1 MAGLI
6 VVQGQADLFQM
17 VFALNFSSGFS
28 RSLNGRQKQG
38 DQRRDDRDHDEQLNQ
53 SKSGSFSLA
62 EHIQS
67 FAISFLNV
75 VRFGEPFAA
84 EIVQQ
89 HGGKYYD
96 IETQCQHNFGRFFQM
111 VQQFGERTFLRI
123 EDRRG
128 GETNCLSP

>member
-38 DQRRDDRDHDEQLNQ
+38 DQRRNDRDHDEQLNQ
-53 SKSGSFSLA
+53 SKSSSFSLA

-67 FAISFLNV
+67 FAIAFLNV

-89 HGGKYYD
+89 HGGNIMRLRLNVNLCLVD
-96 IETQCQHNFGRFFQM
+96 
-111 VQQFGERTFLRI
+111 FLKWF
-123 EDRRG
+123 RRL
-128 GETNCLSP
+128 ES